1 MKTVKTIVGHGHT
14 SLCRKFIHFNV
25 YQLSTPSVLKFILK
39 PKLTIY
45 ARFYWREYE
54 FLQVLGNIE
63 KLN

>member
-39 PKLTIY
+39 PKLFMHVSTDVSMN
-45 ARFYWREYE
+45 FYK
-54 FLQVLGNIE
+54 FLETL
-63 KLN
+63 KS